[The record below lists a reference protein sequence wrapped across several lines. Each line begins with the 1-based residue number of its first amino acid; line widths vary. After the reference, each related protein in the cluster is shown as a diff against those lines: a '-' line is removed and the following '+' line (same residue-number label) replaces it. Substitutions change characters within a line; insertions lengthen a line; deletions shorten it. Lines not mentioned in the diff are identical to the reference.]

1 MYKLSSKG
9 TRWLFILSVLAI
21 IIPIILLGCAP
32 SAPSAPIAP
41 KTPIKI
47 GGSLPLTG
55 GYADTGKVIEQG
67 YRRWVEEINSKGGL
81 LGRQVELVIYDDAS
95 DVKNAVTLLEKL
107 ISVDKVDLLAGGY
120 PGTAA
125 AAQMPVAEQYKM
137 TYVSMGG
144 HMASFTKGYT
154 YSFGGPP
161 LMGQWWYEGVWQ
173 WLATMPKDQRPK
185 NAAVFTM
192 NNPIGLSTL
201 ENTPDKL
208 KALGI
213 DLVINEKYDLPLASA
228 DSIVAKAKSANAE
241 LFISGGVLPDGV
253 LTVKACKTQGY
264 NPKLYLQGIGSIVP
278 AWVAQLGA
286 DGNYI
291 VSGTAMSYRLNNPGV
306 AELNKWYAEKYP
318 PATNA
323 PDYFLYGYGW
333 LQSLQKGVEGASS
346 LDQTKIRDYLKTH
359 EIDTIG
365 GKFKFD
371 EKGLPAP
378 YSFTTQVINQK
389 VELIWPLNVRTAEP
403 VYPKPDWGK

>member
-1 MYKLSSKG
+1 MSRKISN
-9 TRWLFILSVLAI
+9 WLFLLVALAV
-21 IIPIILLGCAP
+21 IIPVILLGCAP
-32 SAPSAPIAP
+32 SAPPKPEAP
-41 KTPIKI
+41 KTPVKI

-67 YRRWVEEINSKGGL
+67 YRKWVDDINARGGL
-81 LGRQVELVIYDDAS
+81 LGRKVDLVIYDDAS
-95 DVKNAVTLLEKL
+95 DVKNAVTLMEKL
-107 ISVDKVDLLAGGY
+107 ITVDKVDLLAGGY

-137 TYVSMGG
+137 AYVSMGG

-173 WLATMPKDQRPK
+173 WLATVPAAQRPK

-208 KALGI
+208 KSLGI
-213 DLVINEKYDLPLASA
+213 DLIINEKYDLPLASA
-228 DSIVAKAKSANAE
+228 DSIVAKAKSAGAE
-241 LFISGGVLPDGV
+241 LFVSGGVLPDGV

-278 AWVAQLGA
+278 AWVGQLGT

-291 VSGTAMSYRLNNPGV
+291 TSGTAMSYKLPFAGI

-323 PDYFLYGYGW
+323 PDYFLYGYCW
-333 LQSLQKGVEGASS
+333 LQTLQKGVEGAKAI
-346 LDQTKIRDYLKTH
+346 DQTKIRDYLKVS

-371 EKGLPAP
+371 DKGLPPA
-378 YSFTTQVINQK
+378 YSYTTQVINQK
-389 VELIWPLNVRTAEP
+389 VELVWPPAVRTAEI